1 MTDMLEGGILSP
13 KDTYKLTS
21 LSGATIWRLRRQ
33 GQFPEP
39 IRLSP
44 GRMGWRRT
52 DIEHWLSEREAVP
65 IDCARHRIRVRPP
78 PRSCDTRSSTLDSVA
93 IDDAARARETS
104 TDREGHQRATRITRV
119 CETCLP
125 NWRSPRPHG

>member
-1 MTDMLEGGILSP
+1 MTGLLEGGILSP

-44 GRMGWRRT
+44 GRMGWRRA
-52 DIEHWLSEREAVP
+52 DIEQWLSERQAVHGRMRP
-65 IDCARHRIRVRPP
+65 SPHPRATTPAIVRPP
-78 PRSCDTRSSTLDSVA
+78 LVSSQ
-93 IDDAARARETS
+93 RRG
-104 TDREGHQRATRITRV
+104 DR
-119 CETCLP
+119 
-125 NWRSPRPHG
+125 

>member
-52 DIEHWLSEREAVP
+52 DVELWLNEREAVP
-65 IDCARHRIRVRPP
+65 DR
-78 PRSCDTRSSTLDSVA
+78 L
-93 IDDAARARETS
+93 RAS
-104 TDREGHQRATRITRV
+104 PNPRATVPAIVRHPR
-119 CETCLP
+119 
-125 NWRSPRPHG
+125 RSGDR